1 VKRGQIALLI
11 TSIVIIGGGVGVY
24 FLIESLGTKTTIA
37 PDYQLQS
44 LNGTDFTISSLQ
56 PKTVLLDFMSIPC
69 IPCKEMNQRMIDLL
83 ADPELTGRFT
93 IISIE
98 TYTNTSVVDL
108 QNHATSENMTW
119 AVAIAPDG
127 MQADY
132 GVSLI
137 PTFVIINDEG
147 KITYFQEGLIA
158 YDSLKQELIDT
169 IEGRSQGIEITS
181 YQGFIIGF
189 AIITAF
195 SSFFS
200 PCSFPLLPGYVAHI
214 LGLDIKKRKEDSEE
228 EVELKSRK
236 GRIMIYPLL
245 GLSSGIGILVSYLI
259 LGVVVSSVGSTVLPY
274 VTYFMPIIGGI
285 FIVLGI
291 LMFTPIQFSF
301 SRLLGWIRK
310 RQISAEEKSEKSN
323 FSNFSS
329 TFLYGL
335 GYGIAS
341 LGCNAP
347 IFLAF
352 SLQVSSQEKAIQM
365 VFAYL
370 AFSITII
377 ALMVGATIL
386 ISTSRD
392 AFLQKLKAST
402 ETIKKIS
409 GVIIL
414 AVGVYLILEFTVG
427 SLFAIGIALMIVS
440 LAAFT
445 DLIIRLIKKKFEL
458 YVGLIEFILGGTF
471 LGLGITLLLRHFLG
485 G

>member
-1 VKRGQIALLI
+1 MKRGQIALLL
-11 TSIVIIGGGVGVY
+11 SAIVIIGGGVGVY
-24 FLIESLGTKTTIA
+24 FLIESMGTKTSIA

-56 PKTVLLDFMSIPC
+56 PKIVLLDFMSIPC
-69 IPCKEMNQRMIDLL
+69 IPCKEMNQRMIDLQ
-83 ADPELTGRFT
+83 ADPDLQGKF
-93 IISIE
+93 IVISIE

-108 QNHATSENMTW
+108 EQHALDENMTW
-119 AVAIAPDG
+119 AVSIAPIG
-127 MQADY
+127 MQAEY
-132 GVSLI
+132 GVTLI

-147 KITYFQEGLIA
+147 KITYFQEGIIA
-158 YDSLKQELIDT
+158 YDTLKQELEDT

-181 YQGFIIGF
+181 YQGIIIGF
-189 AIITAF
+189 AIITAIT
-195 SSFFS
+195 SFFS

-214 LGLDIKKRKEDSEE
+214 LGLDIKKKEEDNDETSE
-228 EVELKSRK
+228 KK
-236 GRIMIYPLL
+236 GKNRHWMIHPLL

-259 LGVVVSSVGSTVLPY
+259 LGVTISAVGSTILPY
-274 VTYFMPIIGGI
+274 VTYFLPIIGGI

-291 LMFTPIQFSF
+291 LMFTQIEFSF
-301 SRLLGWIRK
+301 SRILGWIRK
-310 RQISAEEKSEKSN
+310 RQITAEEKKKDSN

-352 SLQVSSQEKAIQM
+352 SLQVSSQEKVVQM

-370 AFSITII
+370 AFSLTII

-414 AVGVYLILEFTVG
+414 AVGIYLILEFTVG
-427 SLFAIGIALMIVS
+427 GLFAIGIALMFAG
-440 LAAFT
+440 LAAFA
-445 DLIIRLIKKKFEL
+445 DLIFKVIKRQFEL
-458 YVGLIEFILGGTF
+458 IVGVVEIAFGGTL
-471 LGLGITLLLRHFLG
+471 LGIGITLLCRHLLG

>member
-1 VKRGQIALLI
+1 MKRGQIALII
-11 TSIVIIGGGVGVY
+11 TFVVIIGGGVGVY

-56 PKTVLLDFMSIPC
+56 PKTILLDFMSIPC
-69 IPCKEMNQRMIDLL
+69 IPCKEMNQRMIDLQ
-83 ADPELTGRFT
+83 ADTDLQGKFT
-93 IISIE
+93 VISIE
-98 TYTNTSVVDL
+98 TYTNTSLIDL
-108 QNHATSENMTW
+108 QNHATTENMTW
-119 AVAIAPDG
+119 AVAIAPEG
-127 MQADY
+127 MQAEY
-132 GVSLI
+132 GVTLI

-158 YDSLKQELIDT
+158 YDTLKQELLDT

-214 LGLDIKKRKEDSEE
+214 MGMDIKKKKETEE
-228 EVELKSRK
+228 EIEKKRNK
-236 GRIMIYPLL
+236 GRILVYPLL

-259 LGVVVSSVGSTVLPY
+259 LGVVVSSVGNTVLPY

-291 LMFTPIQFSF
+291 LMFTPLQFSF

-310 RQISAEEKSEKSN
+310 RQISAEDKKEGSN
-323 FSNFSS
+323 FTNFSS

-365 VFAYL
+365 VFAYV
-370 AFSITII
+370 AFSVTII

-386 ISTSRD
+386 ISTSKD

-409 GVIIL
+409 GVVIV
-414 AVGVYLILEFTVG
+414 AVGIYLILEFTVG
-427 SLFAIGIALMIVS
+427 SLFGIGVALMFVG

-445 DLIIRLIKKKFEL
+445 DLIFRVIKRKFEL
-458 YVGLIEFILGGTF
+458 YLGLVEFILGGTL
-471 LGLGITLLLRHFLG
+471 LGLGITLLLRHILG